1 MDGELNRSPA
11 GPPDVH
17 DAAVRASCRFSPGN
31 SSAGGTQGNADEWA
45 DEAVLGQPDRVSA
58 PELPE
63 ANGQGRDRERQPVT
77 PAGSW
82 RFSVNGRL
90 CRVGVVRCFAVGRQC
105 PPQFSDGKSPE
116 WIPGSSSP
124 CRPQSVGEEGEG
136 V

>member
-1 MDGELNRSPA
+1 
-11 GPPDVH
+11 VH

-31 SSAGGTQGNADEWA
+31 PRAGGTQGKADEWA
-45 DEAVLGQPDRVSA
+45 DEAVLGQADRGSA
-58 PELPE
+58 PGLPE

-82 RFSVNGRL
+82 RFSVSGRL
-90 CRVGVVRCFAVGRQC
+90 FRVGVVRCFAVGQQC

-116 WIPGSSSP
+116 WIPGP
-124 CRPQSVGEEGEG
+124 VHHVTPQSVGEEGEG